1 MLTLLRHLA
10 PLIMIVGFI
19 GAGMS
24 FYMLMNWRNWPYER
38 KAWQFLLAMFG
49 ICVAMFLAPSLLL
62 GH

>member
-1 MLTLLRHLA
+1 MTLLRHLA

-24 FYMLMNWRNWPYER
+24 LYMLLNWRNWPYER

-49 ICVAMFLAPSLLL
+49 NCVALILSLVLLL